1 MTGLVFDIK
10 RFAVHDGDGI
20 RTTVFIKGCPLNCKW
35 CHNPEGISFLPQM
48 QYFKN
53 KCINCGECVSICKA
67 SAQRML
73 GDKHVFDRKSCIA
86 CGECQKVC
94 LGEAM
99 HLSGREMT
107 AKEVFDAVMEDKVFY
122 DTSSGGV
129 TLSGGECL
137 CNADFC
143 ASILKLCK
151 ENGIHCAVDTSGF
164 VPKSAID
171 KVAPYTDIFLYDIK
185 HFDSD
190 KHKKFTY
197 QGNEKILENL
207 IYIDGKG
214 IPFEVRIPLI
224 KGVNDDAIAQIGEFL
239 SGLNNLTKVRLLP
252 YNSIIDSKYEA
263 IGKMSDKENME
274 VPDSECIERAKKTL
288 EAFGINVVV

>member
-35 CHNPEGISFLPQM
+35 CHNPEGISFLPEM

-53 KCINCGECVSICKA
+53 KCVNCGECVSVCKA
-67 SAQRML
+67 FAQKML
-73 GDKHVFDRKSCIA
+73 DGKHSFDRNKCIS
-86 CGECQKVC
+86 CGECQNVC

-99 HLSGREMT
+99 KLCGRKMT
-107 AKEVFDAVMEDKVFY
+107 AQEVVDAVMEDKVFY
-122 DTSSGGV
+122 DASSGGV

-143 ASILKLCK
+143 VSILRLCK
-151 ENGIHCAVDTSGF
+151 KNGIHCAVDTSGF
-164 VPKSAID
+164 VPKDAID
-171 KVAPYTDIFLYDIK
+171 KVLPYTDIFLYDIK

-190 KHKKFTY
+190 KHKKFTGK
-197 QGNEKILENL
+197 GNEKILENL
-207 IYIDGKG
+207 VYIDTKG
-214 IPFEVRIPLI
+214 IPIEVRIPLI
-224 KGVNDDAIAQIGEFL
+224 KGVNEDAIAKTGELL
-239 SGLNNLTKVRLLP
+239 SELKNLTKVRLLP

-263 IGKMSDKENME
+263 IGKMCEKHDME
-274 VPDSECIERAKKTL
+274 VPDDECVMQVKKTL
-288 EAFGINVVV
+288 EAFGVYVIV